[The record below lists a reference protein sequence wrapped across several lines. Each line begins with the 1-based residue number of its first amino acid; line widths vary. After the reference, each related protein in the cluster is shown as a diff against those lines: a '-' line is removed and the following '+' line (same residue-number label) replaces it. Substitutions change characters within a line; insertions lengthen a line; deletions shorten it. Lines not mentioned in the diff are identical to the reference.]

1 MYQNLS
7 ETSLNI
13 PLRNQEHFR
22 LNKLNEFKDY
32 FVAYIKKRELIS
44 KRLRKHIASFDYFN
58 KSVTVLSVTAD
69 SIYIAL
75 FVTVIGESVRKT
87 STNFSFAF
95 SICTGIVKKLLKATR
110 NKNSKYNKI
119 VMLAESKLNSIGS
132 KIFEALI
139 KNEIS
144 HEDFVKVI
152 NKEKKYRE
160 LKKSIRIL
168 NC

>member
-1 MYQNLS
+1 
-7 ETSLNI
+7 
-13 PLRNQEHFR
+13 
-22 LNKLNEFKDY
+22 
-32 FVAYIKKRELIS
+32 
-44 KRLRKHIASFDYFN
+44 
-58 KSVTVLSVTAD
+58 
-69 SIYIAL
+69 
-75 FVTVIGESVRKT
+75 
-87 STNFSFAF
+87 
-95 SICTGIVKKLLKATR
+95 
-110 NKNSKYNKI
+110 
-119 VMLAESKLNSIGS
+119 MLAESKLNSIGS